1 MTARRSFLGLL
12 MSPDQTTPTAPVAE
26 PAAAPDGREPAA
38 AAEPARASSELGT
51 LEDAFRS
58 SPGALKEQRLGQPR
72 TDGAAPG
79 TASPEESAR
88 SASADPAS
96 KPGDPASLTSQ
107 AGDPSR
113 RGAAAK
119 ISEQQSEIDRLVS
132 EREAERARAADAE
145 ARARSHT
152 EQQAAVRQQVL
163 ARIGD
168 DQEFA
173 QLSQKRMRG
182 EVLSYEQDEKLT
194 SMLAW
199 REHAA
204 DLWEMT
210 DRAHKTTI
218 ASGVVDRVERY
229 GLDKAHAFDA
239 PLPELLDHTVAVT
252 EARVRKE
259 TANEIAELKAEL
271 RGLRTGKA
279 GGAAPTIGG
288 ASSGGGTPM
297 PADGASAEEW
307 FRYGIAQ
314 KAAGQA
320 RNGSALTRR

>member
-1 MTARRSFLGLL
+1 
-12 MSPDQTTPTAPVAE
+12 MSPDQTPPAAPVSE
-26 PAAAPDGREPAA
+26 PAAAPASREPAA

-51 LEDAFRS
+51 LADAFRT
-58 SPGALKEQRLGQPR
+58 SPGALKEQRLSRPGGS
-72 TDGAAPG
+72 GAAPG
-79 TASPEESAR
+79 SESPEESAEPPG
-88 SASADPAS
+88 SASKSDEP
-96 KPGDPASLTSQ
+96 PGA
-107 AGDPSR
+107 PSR

-132 EREAERARAADAE
+132 EREAERARAAEAE
-145 ARARSHT
+145 ARIKGHT
-152 EQQAAVRQQVL
+152 DQQAAVRAQVL
-163 ARIGD
+163 SRIGD

-173 QLSQKRMRG
+173 QLSSRRMRG

-239 PLPELLDHTVAVT
+239 PLPELLDHTVSVT

-259 TANEIAELKAEL
+259 SANEIAELKAEL

-279 GGAAPTIGG
+279 GGAAPTVGG
-288 ASSGGGTPM
+288 ASSGGGAPV
-297 PADGASAEEW
+297 PADGASAEDW
-307 FRYGIAQ
+307 FRYGIQ
-314 KAAGQA
+314 QQAAGRA
-320 RNGSALTRR
+320 KNGSAPPRR

>member
-1 MTARRSFLGLL
+1 
-12 MSPDQTTPTAPVAE
+12 MSPDQTPPAAPVSE
-26 PAAAPDGREPAA
+26 PAAVPAGREPAA
-38 AAEPARASSELGT
+38 ATEPARASPELGT
-51 LEDAFRS
+51 LEEAFRN
-58 SPGALKEQRLGQPR
+58 SPGALKEQRLSQP
-72 TDGAAPG
+72 GGPG
-79 TASPEESAR
+79 TASSVGSPEESAEPPG
-88 SASADPAS
+88 SAS
-96 KPGDPASLTSQ
+96 KPDETPGA
-107 AGDPSR
+107 PSR

-132 EREAERARAADAE
+132 EREAERARAAEAE
-145 ARARSHT
+145 ARIKGHT
-152 EQQAAVRQQVL
+152 DQQAAVRAQVL
-163 ARIGD
+163 SRIGD
-168 DQEFA
+168 DREFA
-173 QLSQKRMRG
+173 ELSNKRMRG
-182 EVLSYEQDEKLT
+182 EVLSYEQDERLS

-239 PLPELLDHTVAVT
+239 PLPELLDHTVSVT

-271 RGLRTGKA
+271 RGLRTGRA
-279 GGAAPTIGG
+279 GGSAPTIGG
-288 ASSGGGTPM
+288 SSSGGGTPM

-307 FRYGIAQ
+307 FRYGIAT

-320 RNGSALTRR
+320 RNGSAHARR